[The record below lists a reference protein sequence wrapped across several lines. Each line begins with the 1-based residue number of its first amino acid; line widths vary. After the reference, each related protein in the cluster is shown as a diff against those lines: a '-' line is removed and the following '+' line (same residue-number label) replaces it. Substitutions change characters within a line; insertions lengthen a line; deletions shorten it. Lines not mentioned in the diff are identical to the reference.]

1 MLLFLNFLD
10 NMFFNIVVINQV
22 QKSTL
27 NKNYKRLNKVEEWLK
42 RDKIQNN
49 VIRRVFG
56 RKPKKPILP
65 YL

>member
-1 MLLFLNFLD
+1 
-10 NMFFNIVVINQV
+10 MFFNIVVIIAM

-27 NKNYKRLNKVEEWLK
+27 NKNYKRLNKVEKWLK
-42 RDKIQNN
+42 RDKIQNS

-56 RKPKKPILP
+56 RKAKKQTLP